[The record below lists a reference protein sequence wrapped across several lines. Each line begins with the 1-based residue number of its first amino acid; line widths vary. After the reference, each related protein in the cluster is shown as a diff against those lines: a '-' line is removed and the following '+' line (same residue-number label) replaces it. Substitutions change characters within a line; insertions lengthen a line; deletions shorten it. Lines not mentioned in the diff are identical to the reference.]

1 MIKKV
6 LFILFIISL
15 VILCDFAVVYV
26 LNLAVIGLPQKLP
39 AHYEATEYSLI
50 SDNSEMKLTVCD
62 ETTLVGWFNNNG
74 VIINIRIEYEN
85 YGTAYEHYTAKIY
98 NSDTN
103 EYIDYVSIECDGQKI
118 KLVSKIEN
126 LDFYDPPN
134 ILDNIKKDNSIFLSL
149 GSTIILEATE

>member
-15 VILCDFAVVYV
+15 IILCSFVVVYT
-26 LNLAVIGLPQKLP
+26 LNLAVIGLPQNLP
-39 AHYEATEYSLI
+39 AHYDATEYSFI
-50 SDNSEMKLTVCD
+50 SDNNEIKLTVCD
-62 ETTLVGWFNNNG
+62 ETTLVGWFKDNG
-74 VIINIRIEYEN
+74 AIINIRVEYEN

-103 EYIDYVSIECDGQKI
+103 EYIDYVNIECDGQKM

-134 ILDNIKKDNSIFLSL
+134 ILLNIKKDNSICLRL

>member
-1 MIKKV
+1 MV
-6 LFILFIISL
+6 
-15 VILCDFAVVYV
+15 AYT
-26 LNLAVIGLPQKLP
+26 LNLAVIGLPQNLP
-39 AHYEATEYSLI
+39 AHYDATEYSFI
-50 SDNSEMKLTVCD
+50 SDNNEIKLTVCD
-62 ETTLVGWFNNNG
+62 ETTLVGWFKDNG
-74 VIINIRIEYEN
+74 AIINIRVEYEN

-103 EYIDYVSIECDGQKI
+103 EYIDYVNIECDGQKM

-134 ILDNIKKDNSIFLSL
+134 ILLNIKKDNSICLRL